1 MNTSN
6 ITKSKNAIVEMLNR
20 LFYVEKDVNII
31 LLNDDHV
38 YEGLVRQALMSTF
51 GYSQPKA
58 YDLMLTAHTY
68 GSAIVWTGKKTE
80 AEKYVLKLRTEYG
93 LRTEVVDV

>member
-1 MNTSN
+1 MSTSTV
-6 ITKSKNAIVEMLNR
+6 TKSKNKIVEMLNR
-20 LFYVEKDVNII
+20 LFYVERDVNII
-31 LLNDDHV
+31 LFNDDNV
-38 YEGLVRQALMSTF
+38 YEGLVRQALMNVF

-68 GSAIVWTGKKTE
+68 GSSIVWTGEKKE

>member
-1 MNTSN
+1 MSSV
-6 ITKSKNAIVEMLNR
+6 TKVKNNIVESLNR
-20 LFYVEKDVNII
+20 LFYVEKHVNII
-31 LLNDDHV
+31 LFNDDSI
-38 YEGLVRQALMSTF
+38 YEGLVRQALMNTF

-68 GSAIVWTGKKTE
+68 GSAVIWSGNKTE